1 MKLTEVAIKRRVFTT
16 MIYAT
21 ILIVGIVSLSSLAL
35 DFFPDISFPMVTI
48 LTQYDGV
55 GPQEIESSITKVIE
69 GAVASAEGIDKLTAA
84 SFEGMS
90 VVSVQFK
97 WGHDLDAATTDLRD
111 KLDLIRDLIPDDA
124 SKPTIFKI
132 STANIPVMFLGL
144 SGSKPVHTLYDIAD
158 RKLKDMIEQVKGVAS
173 MSIEGAQK
181 REVQIILNRNR
192 LDAYGFTP
200 SDIITTLQRENINA
214 SGGLIKKGNSQF
226 SLRTQGEFKN
236 IEEIRNVVLSYR
248 RGVPIYMKYV
258 AEVKWGVS
266 ERLTTAKFD
275 GQRGLRLVVR
285 KQSGANTV
293 TVVRRLQKK
302 IRELQKALPSGV
314 RIYESWNT
322 GDFVVRS
329 IGAVANSGIMGGIL
343 AVFVV
348 LFFLRNVRASAIISL
363 AIPTSIVGTFI
374 AMNFSGVSLNMVSLG
389 GLALGIGMLVDNA
402 IVVLENTFSYMQ
414 RGQKPAE
421 AARLGSQEIAMAIFS
436 STLTTVCVFLPIVFT
451 SGLASEIFREM
462 ALTVSFS
469 LMASLF
475 VSMTLVPMLSARYL
489 KVPDETFIQK
499 YKPKM
504 YRIMTTGER
513 FLTWMDDKYQTIVMW
528 SLNHRRRVVLIVF
541 GIFLF
546 TFMIILPALK
556 FEFMPETDE
565 GNIRITVELP
575 VGTRLKKTDQA
586 VDQLDKVINK
596 VFKGKLG
603 QIKSRFFASGSL
615 GGFASI
621 FNSTGSHIATYR
633 MRLVPRTE
641 RTTTTLEY
649 VKQLKKLVAKVDAPL
664 GIANVRFSTQGG
676 GAMMGGGSPIDIL
689 VRGYDMQK
697 GSTLAKSIKKLMQ
710 KIPELYNIE
719 ISRKEGVPEYRVVV
733 NRVKAASLGINM
745 ASITAAVQNSVLG
758 RTATYFR
765 EEGRELNI
773 FVRLREKDRRSVSDL
788 ENIQV
793 RSSFTGKT
801 VRVGNIAKIVRS
813 SGPVKIERDSQER
826 VVHVTCST
834 DSGDLQGSV
843 SRIQQAIADNLV
855 IPDGFRLEYSG
866 NYKDMQETTRDLGLA
881 FLVAIFLVFAVMAS
895 IFESFLDPF
904 IIFFTIPL
912 SFVGVFLAL
921 FVTGTSLNVNSMI
934 GILVLAG
941 IVVNNG
947 IVLVDYINILRGRG
961 LNLHDAIVE
970 GGRRRLRPILMTS
983 LTTILAMLPLAMGIG
998 EGSES
1003 TEPLARAVIGGLLA
1017 STLLSLIVIPVI
1029 YSIFEHFSD
1038 KRQLRKEI
1046 RHERKRQKRNRKYG
1060 IVED

>member
-1 MKLTEVAIKRRVFTT
+1 MKLTDVAIKRRVFTI
-16 MIYAT
+16 MIYFT
-21 ILIVGIVSLSSLAL
+21 IFIVGMVSLSSLSL
-35 DFFPDISFPMVTI
+35 EFFPDITFPVVTI

-69 GAVASAEGIDKLTAA
+69 GAVASAEGIDKLMAA

-97 WGHDLDAATTDLRD
+97 WGHDLDTATTDLRD

-124 SKPTIFKI
+124 TKPTIFKI

-144 SGSKPVHTLYDIAD
+144 SGTKPIHALYDIAD
-158 RKLKDMIEQVKGVAS
+158 RKLKDMIEQIKGVAS
-173 MSIEGAQK
+173 MNIEGAQK
-181 REVQIILNRNR
+181 REVQIILQRNR

-200 SDIITTLQRENINA
+200 SDIINTLRRENVNA

-226 SLRTQGEFKN
+226 TLRTQGEFKN
-236 IEEIRNVVLSYR
+236 IEQIRNVVLSYR

-266 ERLTTAKFD
+266 ERVSTAKFD
-275 GQRGLRLVVR
+275 GQRGIRLVVR

-302 IRELQKALPSGV
+302 ISELQQALPSGV
-314 RIYESWNT
+314 RIYEAWNT

-329 IGAVANSGIMGGIL
+329 IGAVANAGIL
-343 AVFVV
+343 GGLLAIFVV
-348 LFFLRNVRASAIISL
+348 LFFLRNIRASAIISL
-363 AIPTSIVGTFI
+363 AIPASIIGTFI
-374 AMNFSGVSLNMVSLG
+374 AMNFTGVTLNMVSLG
-389 GLALGIGMLVDNA
+389 GLALGIGMLLDNA
-402 IVVLENTFSYMQ
+402 IVVLENTFNYLQ
-414 RGQKPAE
+414 KGQKPAE

-462 ALTVSFS
+462 AMTVSFS
-469 LMASLF
+469 LLASLF

-489 KVPDETFIQK
+489 KLSDASFMKK
-499 YKPKM
+499 YQPKT
-504 YRIMTTGER
+504 YRIVTTGER
-513 FLTWMDDKYQTIVMW
+513 FLTYIDSRYKTTIQW
-528 SLNHRRRVVLIVF
+528 ALAHRRRVVLMVL
-541 GIFLF
+541 GIFLV
-546 TFMIILPALK
+546 TFMFIFPGLK
-556 FEFMPETDE
+556 FEFIPETDE
-565 GNIRITVELP
+565 GHIRVTVELP
-575 VGTRLKKTDQA
+575 AGTRLEKTEQA
-586 VDQLDKVINK
+586 VDQLDAIINQ
-596 VFKGKLG
+596 VFQGRRNH
-603 QIKSRFFASGSL
+603 IESRFFASGNL
-615 GGFASI
+615 GGFAAI
-621 FNSTGSHIATYR
+621 FNATGSNMATYR
-633 MRLVPRTE
+633 LRLVPRTK
-641 RTTTTLEY
+641 RDTSTLEY
-649 VKQLKKLVAKVDAPL
+649 VKKLKKMLTRANAPL
-664 GIANVRFSTQGG
+664 GIATIRFSTQGG
-676 GAMMGGGSPIDIL
+676 PMMGGGAPIDIL
-689 VRGYDMQK
+689 VRGYDLKK
-697 GSTLAKSIKKLMQ
+697 GGKLAKNIKRLME

-719 ISRKEGVPEYRVVV
+719 ISRKEGVPEYRIVV

-745 ASITAAVQNSVLG
+745 TAITAAVQNSVLG
-758 RTATYFR
+758 RTATFFR
-765 EEGRELNI
+765 EDGRELNI
-773 FVRLREKDRRSVSDL
+773 FVRLREKDRRTVSDL

-793 RSSFTGKT
+793 RSAFTGKV
-801 VRVGNIAKIVRS
+801 VRVGNIASIVRS
-813 SGPVKIERDSQER
+813 SGPVRIERDSQER
-826 VVHVTCST
+826 VIHVTCST
-834 DSGDLQGSV
+834 FSGNLRGSV
-843 SRIQQAIADNLV
+843 IKIQQAIADSLI

-866 NYKDMQETTRDLGLA
+866 SFKDMQETTQELSIA

-912 SFVGVFLAL
+912 SLIGVILAL
-921 FVTGTSLNVNSMI
+921 FLTSTSLNVNSMI

-961 LNLHDAIVE
+961 LTLHDAIAE

-1003 TEPLARAVIGGLLA
+1003 TEPLARAVIGGLLS

-1029 YSIFEHFSD
+1029 YSIFEHVSS
-1038 KRQLRKEI
+1038 KQQQRKQI
-1046 RHERKRQKRNRKYG
+1046 RRERRRQKRNRKYG
-1060 IVED
+1060 ILEG

>member
-1 MKLTEVAIKRRVFTT
+1 MKLTDVAIKRRVFTT
-16 MIYAT
+16 MIYVT
-21 ILIVGIVSLSSLAL
+21 ILIVGMVSVSNLSL
-35 DFFPDISFPMVTI
+35 DFFPDITFPAVTI

-69 GAVASAEGIDKLTAA
+69 GAVASAEGIDKLTAV

-97 WGHDLDAATTDLRD
+97 WGHNLDAATTDLRD

-132 STANIPVMFLGL
+132 STSNIPVMFLGL

-158 RKLKDMIEQVKGVAS
+158 RKLKDMIEQVKGVAR

-181 REVQIILNRNR
+181 REVQIILQRNR
-192 LDAYGFTP
+192 LDAYG
-200 SDIITTLQRENINA
+200 
-214 SGGLIKKGNSQF
+214 
-226 SLRTQGEFKN
+226 TQGEFKN
-236 IEEIRNVVLSYR
+236 IDEIKNVVLSYR

-266 ERLTTAKFD
+266 EKVATAKFD
-275 GQRGLRLVVR
+275 GQRGIRLVIR

-293 TVVRRLQKK
+293 TVVKRLQKK
-302 IRELQKALPSGV
+302 ISELQKALPVGV
-314 RIYESWNT
+314 RIYEAWNT

-329 IGAVANSGIMGGIL
+329 IGAVANSGLMGGIL
-343 AVFVV
+343 AILVV
-348 LFFLRNVRASAIISL
+348 LFFLRNVRASLIISL
-363 AIPTSIVGTFI
+363 AIPTSIIGTFI
-374 AMNFSGVSLNMVSLG
+374 AMYFSGVSLNMVSLG

-402 IVVLENTFSYMQ
+402 IVVLENTFSYLQ
-414 RGQKPAE
+414 KGQKPAE

-462 ALTVSFS
+462 AMTVSFS
-469 LMASLF
+469 LLASLF

-489 KVPDETFIQK
+489 KISDETFMKK
-499 YKPKM
+499 YQPKA
-504 YRIMTTGER
+504 YRIITTGER
-513 FLTWMDDKYQTIVMW
+513 FLTYMDNKYKTLVQW
-528 SLNHRRRVVLIVF
+528 CLNHRRRVMLIVVV
-541 GIFLF
+541 IFLISF
-546 TFMIILPALK
+546 LVVGRALK
-556 FEFMPETDE
+556 TEFMPDTDE
-565 GNIRITVELP
+565 GNIKVTVELP

-586 VDQLDKVINK
+586 VDQLDKIIDRI
-596 VFKGKLG
+596 FKGKRK
-603 QIKSRFFASGSL
+603 QIVSRFFASGNL
-615 GGFASI
+615 GGFAAI
-621 FNSTGSHIATYR
+621 FNATGSSVATYR
-633 MRLVPRTE
+633 LRLVPKTKRNM
-641 RTTTTLEY
+641 TTKEY
-649 VKQLKKLVAKVDAPL
+649 VKILKKEVMRAKAPL

-676 GAMMGGGSPIDIL
+676 GAMMGGSAPIDIFI
-689 VRGYDMQK
+689 RGYDLVK
-697 GSTLAKSIKKLMQ
+697 GGGLAKKIKDLLE
-710 KIPELYNIE
+710 KIPELYNIK
-719 ISRKEGVPEYRVVV
+719 ISRKEGVPEYRIVV

-745 ASITAAVQNSVLG
+745 VAITSAVQNSVLG
-758 RTATYFR
+758 RTATFFR
-765 EEGRELNI
+765 EDGRELNV
-773 FVRLREKDRRSVSDL
+773 FVRLREKDRRSVADL

-793 RSSFTGKT
+793 RSIYTGKT

-826 VVHVTCST
+826 IIHVTCST
-834 DSGDLQGSV
+834 FSGDLRGSV
-843 SRIQQAIADNLV
+843 SKIQQIIREKIN
-855 IPDGFRLEYSG
+855 IPHGFRLEYGGSF
-866 NYKDMQETTRDLGLA
+866 KDMQDTMQDLVIA

-895 IFESFLDPF
+895 IFESFLDPL
-904 IIFFTIPL
+904 IIFFSIPL
-912 SFVGVFLAL
+912 SLIGVILIL
-921 FVTGTSLNVNSMI
+921 VITGTSLNVNSMI

-961 LNLHDAIVE
+961 FLLHDAIVE

-1017 STLLSLIVIPVI
+1017 STVLSLIVIPVI
-1029 YSIFEHFSD
+1029 YSIFEH
-1038 KRQLRKEI
+1038 LT
-1046 RHERKRQKRNRKYG
+1046 RKRQQRVLARKERRRRKRNRKYG
-1060 IVED
+1060 ILEDRT